1 MRMNGIAGDFELLKM
16 PDHNM
21 LSIEHKSAYPVQT
34 CILDLYY
41 IITNLEVFQA
51 MPFLN
56 VRSPIFTFEASREIA
71 FHLVK
76 SYIQV
81 AVNVEATVGH
91 DVLRRPLNFD
101 RECQLHSEDH

>member
-1 MRMNGIAGDFELLKM
+1 MMTITMRMNGIAGDFELLEM

-34 CILDLYY
+34 CILDPYY

-56 VRSPIFTFEASREIA
+56 MRSPIFTFEARREIA
-71 FHLVK
+71 LHLVQG
-76 SYIQV
+76 YIRV
-81 AVNVEATVGH
+81 AVNIQATVGH
-91 DVLRRPLNFD
+91 DVRR
-101 RECQLHSEDH
+101 